1 LFKEHFEKLALKVSE
16 TTAKEERKMTE
27 PSSPT
32 IPEVTGLLMAWGK
45 GDDEA
50 LEELTPMVDVELR
63 RIAEAYLR
71 REKSDHILQTTALVN
86 EAWMRLIDWQKS
98 TWQNRA
104 HFFGVAASL
113 MRKILV
119 GEARRRRRLKRGGKD
134 FKVSLSEVDLIPNGK
149 QPDLIALDDALDAL
163 AEFDARKSRI
173 VELRFFGGLSVAE
186 TAEVLKSSERTVA
199 REWELAKSWLYRQL
213 SKDPSAQ

>member
-1 LFKEHFEKLALKVSE
+1 M
-16 TTAKEERKMTE
+16 TAD
-27 PSSPT
+27 SSPQ
-32 IPEVTGLLMAWGK
+32 ISEVTGLLMAWGD
-45 GDDEA
+45 GDRDA
-50 LEELTPMVDVELR
+50 LEQLTPMVDVELR
-63 RIAEAYLR
+63 RIAEAYMR
-71 REKSDHILQTTALVN
+71 REKSDHVLQTTALVN

-98 TWQNRA
+98 TWQSRA

-119 GEARRRRRLKRGGKD
+119 SEAQRRGRLKRGGND
-134 FKVSLSEVDLIPNGK
+134 FKVSLSEVDLVPKGK

-163 AEFDARKSRI
+163 AEFDERKCRI

-186 TAEVLKSSERTVA
+186 TAEVLKASERTVA

-213 SKDPSAQ
+213 SKDDPAQ

>member
-1 LFKEHFEKLALKVSE
+1 
-16 TTAKEERKMTE
+16 MTE
-27 PSSPT
+27 DASLQN
-32 IPEVTGLLMAWGK
+32 PEVTGLLIAWGK
-45 GDDEA
+45 GDRDA
-50 LEELTPMVDVELR
+50 LEQLTPMVDVELR
-63 RIAEAYLR
+63 RIAEAYLS

-98 TWQNRA
+98 SWQSRV

-119 GEARRRRRLKRGGKD
+119 GEARRRRRLKRGGND
-134 FKVSLSEVDLIPNGK
+134 LKVSLVEADLVSRDK
-149 QPDLIALDDALDAL
+149 QTDLIALDDALDAL
-163 AEFDARKSRI
+163 AEFDERKSRI
-173 VELRFFGGLSVAE
+173 IELRFFGGLSVAE

-213 SKDPSAQ
+213 SNDSPGL

>member
-1 LFKEHFEKLALKVSE
+1 MA
-16 TTAKEERKMTE
+16 AD
-27 PSSPT
+27 SSSQ
-32 IPEVTGLLMAWGK
+32 IPEVTGLLIAWGD
-45 GDDEA
+45 GDRTA
-50 LEELTPMVDVELR
+50 LERLTPMVDIELR
-63 RIAEAYLR
+63 RIAEAYLS
-71 REKSDHILQTTALVN
+71 RERSGHILQTTALVN

-119 GEARRRRRLKRGGKD
+119 GEARRRRQLKRGGKALQ
-134 FKVSLSEVDLIPNGK
+134 VSLSEAVLVAHGK
-149 QPDLIALDDALDAL
+149 QPDLIALDDALNAL
-163 AEFDARKSRI
+163 AEFDERKSRI

-186 TAEVLKSSERTVA
+186 TAEALRISERTVA

-213 SKDPSAQ
+213 SKDSPAP

>member
-1 LFKEHFEKLALKVSE
+1 
-16 TTAKEERKMTE
+16 MTE
-27 PSSPT
+27 DASLQN
-32 IPEVTGLLMAWGK
+32 PEVTGLLIAWGE
-45 GDDEA
+45 GDRDA
-50 LEELTPMVDVELR
+50 LEQLTPMVDVELR
-63 RIAEAYLR
+63 RIAEAYLS
-71 REKSDHILQTTALVN
+71 REKADHILQTTALVN

-98 TWQNRA
+98 TWQSRA

-119 GEARRRRRLKRGGKD
+119 GEARRRRRLKRGGND
-134 FKVSLSEVDLIPNGK
+134 LKVSLAEADLVSRDK

-163 AEFDARKSRI
+163 AEFDERKSRI

-213 SKDPSAQ
+213 SNDSPGL

>member
-1 LFKEHFEKLALKVSE
+1 
-16 TTAKEERKMTE
+16 MTE
-27 PSSPT
+27 ESSPQ
-32 IPEVTGLLMAWGK
+32 IHEVTGLLVAWGK
-45 GDDEA
+45 GDQGA
-50 LEELTPMVDVELR
+50 LEQLTPMVDVELR
-63 RIAEAYLR
+63 RIAQSYLS
-71 REKSDHILQTTALVN
+71 RERSDHMLQTTALVN

-98 TWQNRA
+98 SWQSRA

-119 GEARRRRRLKRGGKD
+119 GEARRRRRLKRGGD
-134 FKVSLSEVDLIPNGK
+134 DLRVSLSEVDLAPVGR
-149 QPDLIALDDALDAL
+149 QPDLIALDDALYAL
-163 AEFDARKSRI
+163 AEFDERKSRI

-213 SKDPSAQ
+213 NNDLSQGAG

>member
-1 LFKEHFEKLALKVSE
+1 MIENASLQNS
-16 TTAKEERKMTE
+16 
-27 PSSPT
+27 
-32 IPEVTGLLMAWGK
+32 EVTGLLIAWGE
-45 GDDEA
+45 GDRDA
-50 LEELTPMVDVELR
+50 LEQLTPMVDVELR
-63 RIAEAYLR
+63 RIAEAYLS

-119 GEARRRRRLKRGGKD
+119 GEARRRRRLKRGGND
-134 FKVSLSEVDLIPNGK
+134 FRVSLSEVDLKPSGK

-163 AEFDARKSRI
+163 AEFDERKSRI

-186 TAEVLKSSERTVA
+186 TAEVLNTSERTVA

-213 SKDPSAQ
+213 SKDESAR

>member
-1 LFKEHFEKLALKVSE
+1 MADL
-16 TTAKEERKMTE
+16 
-27 PSSPT
+27 SSPSVS
-32 IPEVTGLLMAWGK
+32 EVTGLLVAWGK
-45 GDDEA
+45 GDQEA
-50 LEELTPMVDVELR
+50 LDQLTRMVDVELR

-71 REKSDHILQTTALVN
+71 RERSDHLLQTTALVN

-119 GEARRRRRLKRGGKD
+119 GEARRRRRLKRGGND
-134 FKVSLSEVDLIPNGK
+134 LKVSLAEADLIAHDK

-186 TAEVLKSSERTVA
+186 TAEVLKASERTVA

-213 SKDPSAQ
+213 SQDSQAS

>member
-1 LFKEHFEKLALKVSE
+1 M
-16 TTAKEERKMTE
+16 TAD
-27 PSSPT
+27 SSPQ
-32 IPEVTGLLMAWGK
+32 ISEVTGLLMAWGD
-45 GDDEA
+45 GDRSA
-50 LEELTPMVDVELR
+50 LEQLTPMVDVELR
-63 RIAEAYLR
+63 RIAEAYMS
-71 REKSDHILQTTALVN
+71 REKSDHVLQTTALVN

-119 GEARRRRRLKRGGKD
+119 GEARRRRRLKRGGND
-134 FKVSLSEVDLIPNGK
+134 FKVSLSEVDLVSKGK

-163 AEFDARKSRI
+163 AEFDERKSRI

-186 TAEVLKSSERTVA
+186 TAEVLKTSERTVA

-213 SKDPSAQ
+213 SKDESAK

>member
-1 LFKEHFEKLALKVSE
+1 MA
-16 TTAKEERKMTE
+16 E
-27 PSSPT
+27 PNSPQ
-32 IPEVTGLLMAWGK
+32 ILEVTGLLIAWGE
-45 GDDEA
+45 GDRDA
-50 LEELTPMVDVELR
+50 LEQLTPMVDVELR

-71 REKSDHILQTTALVN
+71 REKSDHLLQTTALVN

-98 TWQNRA
+98 SWQNRA

-119 GEARRRRRLKRGGKD
+119 GEARRRRRLKRGGNNLR
-134 FKVSLSEVDLIPNGK
+134 VSLSEVDLAPAGR

-163 AEFDARKSRI
+163 AEFDERKSRI

-186 TAEVLKSSERTVA
+186 TAEVLKSSERSVA
-199 REWELAKSWLYRQL
+199 REWELAKSWLYQQL
-213 SKDPSAQ
+213 SNDSQAQ

>member
-1 LFKEHFEKLALKVSE
+1 MAIN
-16 TTAKEERKMTE
+16 
-27 PSSPT
+27 SSSQ
-32 IPEVTGLLMAWGK
+32 VTGLLIAWGE
-45 GDDEA
+45 GDRAA
-50 LEELTPMVDVELR
+50 LERLTPMVDVELR
-63 RIAEAYLR
+63 RIAAAYLS
-71 REKSDHILQTTALVN
+71 REKPDHILQTTALVN

-98 TWQNRA
+98 TWQSRA

-119 GEARRRRRLKRGGKD
+119 AEARRRRRLKRGGKD
-134 FKVSLSEVDLIPNGK
+134 FQVSLSEVDLTPAGK

-163 AEFDARKSRI
+163 VEFDERKSRI

-186 TAEVLKSSERTVA
+186 TAEVLKTSERTVA

-213 SKDPSAQ
+213 NKNS

>member
-1 LFKEHFEKLALKVSE
+1 MA
-16 TTAKEERKMTE
+16 E
-27 PSSPT
+27 PATSSV
-32 IPEVTGLLMAWGK
+32 PEVTGLLLAWGK
-45 GDDEA
+45 GDHDA
-50 LEELTPMVDVELR
+50 LEQLTPMVDVELR

-71 REKSDHILQTTALVN
+71 RERSDHLLQTTALVN

-98 TWQNRA
+98 TWQSRA

-119 GEARRRRRLKRGGKD
+119 GEARRRRRQKRGGND
-134 FKVSLSEVDLIPNGK
+134 FKVSLAEAELVPHGK

-163 AEFDARKSRI
+163 AEFDERKSRI

-213 SKDPSAQ
+213 SKDSSEP